1 MARHAAGGGRAVVSY
16 ARDVRGTGR
25 PFDTGDVRIKARG
38 PEHVPGGLA
47 VGLEE
52 AGAEHIHRT
61 DAAHILLYMQS
72 SMAVGKVL
80 DAGGKAENVD
90 RLFVANHAAP
100 ANGVGGA
107 DPTHT
112 GQALALRTAEHVAA
126 RYFGGLEEPIGDV
139 P

>member
-38 PEHVPGGLA
+38 PEYVPGGLA

-52 AGAEHIHRT
+52 AGAEHVHRT

-90 RLFVANHAAP
+90 RLFVADHSAL
-100 ANGVGGA
+100 ANGVGGPN
-107 DPTHT
+107 PTNT
-112 GQALALRTAEHVAA
+112 GQSLALRTAERIAD
-126 RYFGGLEEPIGDV
+126 RYFDCLVDPIGGS
-139 P
+139 